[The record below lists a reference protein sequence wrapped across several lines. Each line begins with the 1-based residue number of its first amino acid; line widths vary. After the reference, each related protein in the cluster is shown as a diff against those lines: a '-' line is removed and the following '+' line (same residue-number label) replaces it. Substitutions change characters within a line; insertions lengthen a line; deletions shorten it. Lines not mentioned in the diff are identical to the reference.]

1 MAVSTQAPLGTSF
14 YFRVYILHYSTSG
27 SMYYI
32 ILLPGLCITLLYFR
46 VYVLHYSTS
55 GSMYY
60 IILLPGLCI
69 TLFYFRVYVLHY
81 STSGSMYYIILLPG
95 LCITLFYFRVYVL
108 QLFRG
113 GTPLKNIHEQG
124 RGIFADY
131 DLRSAEVLI
140 SSCRLAALSCTYH

>member
-1 MAVSTQAPLGTSF
+1 MQRYYKTTHTDRCEHRVITGLGWRALKQDGDITTWPF
-14 YFRVYILHYSTSG
+14 LHKHHWG
-27 SMYYI
+27 
-32 ILLPGLCITLLYFR
+32 R
-46 VYVLHYSTS
+46 HYSTS

-69 TLFYFRVYVLHY
+69 TLFYFRV
-81 STSGSMYYIILLPG
+81 
-95 LCITLFYFRVYVL
+95 L

-113 GTPLKNIHEQG
+113 GTPLKNSHEQG
-124 RGIFADY
+124 RGVFADY